1 MLNMSAQEA
10 SPGLWSVAAASQNNH
25 LRHVCIC
32 ASCRRPIV
40 EFALMQETAR
50 TLWEQPGGS
59 NINLP
64 SRIRTTEL
72 KFGWWLLTW
81 LDSSTVFSMTEPAW
95 SARSN
100 SFRQLPLRLLL
111 DGKNTV
117 QQPPNRMGWQ
127 EGTRWRRA
135 TKGGRRKCGFDEALL
150 QTPDTHNHRQGA
162 IKLCPNFPSTADPLS
177 DSLRKHNKIPTIQCC
192 PHMRRSGPPAGGSNT
207 QSYREADFLYIC
219 VFILPTHTRTHC
231 AICQV
236 LMGKFKGWAIN
247 ANVYESV
254 MVMSIIIIIII
265 KVSNNLSLSYHTS
278 RYGYTILYIYLY
290 HNSNTSNYY
299 YIFFSFTFLKCSNYP
314 DLLFKTV
321 ITLQYIW

>member
-127 EGTRWRRA
+127 EDTRWRRA

-150 QTPDTHNHRQGA
+150 QTPDTHTLTGRELSNCVQTFLQQLTRCQTLWGNTTRYPQSNAVHTCAAAARLQVAVTHRH
-162 IKLCPNFPSTADPLS
+162 IVKLISCTYVCS
-177 DSLRKHNKIPTIQCC
+177 
-192 PHMRRSGPPAGGSNT
+192 
-207 QSYREADFLYIC
+207 SYQH
-219 VFILPTHTRTHC
+219 THTHAHT
-231 AICQV
+231 V
-236 LMGKFKGWAIN
+236 P
-247 ANVYESV
+247 SV
-254 MVMSIIIIIII
+254 
-265 KVSNNLSLSYHTS
+265 
-278 RYGYTILYIYLY
+278 R
-290 HNSNTSNYY
+290 
-299 YIFFSFTFLKCSNYP
+299 F
-314 DLLFKTV
+314 
-321 ITLQYIW
+321 